1 MSFFLAIQGL
11 LRFPGSLLMQPVPL
25 ARFRRFRGSEACFFP
40 QSGQNKAPGGSGAEH
55 FLQGV
60 ACNSCSNCVYAIEDA
75 LDTIYSNRGVNPYTE
90 YGGLDMVAREAAVEM
105 VQAVSGLQYANDTPM
120 SKLEKKLKD
129 KAASAK
135 KEADSKIKI
144 LRWQVQALRNFGD
157 KAVAKAQDLQE
168 QLDKSKEEV
177 QAAKKNLVDYRNK
190 WNQQEEM
197 TRLRKKIA
205 QTAIYMELLN
215 TDPNKAEILAL
226 HIIDALDSLGLSKH
240 KAKKVVKGWEEEAK
254 EKKK

>member
-1 MSFFLAIQGL
+1 
-11 LRFPGSLLMQPVPL
+11 
-25 ARFRRFRGSEACFFP
+25 
-40 QSGQNKAPGGSGAEH
+40 
-55 FLQGV
+55 
-60 ACNSCSNCVYAIEDA
+60 
-75 LDTIYSNRGVNPYTE
+75 
-90 YGGLDMVAREAAVEM
+90 
-105 VQAVSGLQYANDTPM
+105 M